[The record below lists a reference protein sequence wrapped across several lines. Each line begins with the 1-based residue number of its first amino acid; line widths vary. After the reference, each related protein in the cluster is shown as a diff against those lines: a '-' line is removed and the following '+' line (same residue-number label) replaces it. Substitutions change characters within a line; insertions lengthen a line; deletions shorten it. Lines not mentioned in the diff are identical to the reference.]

1 MELKIKPY
9 YQKVLVTN
17 FITLTFFL
25 ILIGTSLALLIEN
38 LTIKI
43 ISLIFIFSIYL
54 YNLIVS
60 VGSAKNTN
68 YSINNTYISSKKK
81 FISESNSDVP
91 ISQITNIDYSISWLW
106 DKIFNTG
113 SIIIY
118 TAGSVNS
125 DLILNNIQKTTNVY
139 EKIQDLLDTHKNA
152 NIKSEKIIISKL
164 IEKVKPSAGFAA
176 LISTPFIFFLGIYF
190 YGIEDIFESLSSIV
204 GITIAPLLL
213 ILIGLFIVI
222 TVPAF
227 TYLAYKK
234 KTYNFFTDKLEYYD
248 GFLTLKKST
257 IPNERI
263 TNITEVRT
271 FIDRIF
277 GFSTIGVETAGSVG
291 PEVTIQHVAD
301 GEKIVAR
308 LKKELKQTGRN

>member
-68 YSINNTYISSKKK
+68 YSINNTYISSKTK
-81 FISESNSDVP
+81 FISESQSDVP

-106 DKIFNTG
+106 DKIFKTG
-113 SIIIY
+113 SILIY
-118 TAGSVNS
+118 TAGSGTS
-125 DLILNNIQKTTNVY
+125 DLILKNIQKTTNVY
-139 EKIQDLLDTHKNA
+139 DKIKELLDLHKNA
-152 NIKSEKIIISKL
+152 NTKPEKIIISEL

-176 LISTPFIFFLGIYF
+176 ILSIPFIIFVGIYF
-190 YGIEDIFESLSSIV
+190 VGGAFEVLSSIL
-204 GITIAPLLL
+204 GFIPAISLSILL
-213 ILIGLFIVI
+213 GLFILI

-227 TYLAYKK
+227 TYIAYKK

-271 FIDRIF
+271 FVDRIF
-277 GFSTIGVETAGSVG
+277 GFSTIGIETAGSVG
-291 PEVTIQHVAD
+291 PEVTIQYVAD
-301 GEKIVAR
+301 GDKIVAR

>member
-17 FITLTFFL
+17 FISLTFFL
-25 ILIGTSLALLIEN
+25 ILIGIPLALLIEN

-54 YNLIVS
+54 YNLIVT

-68 YSINNTYISSKKK
+68 YSINNTYISSKIK
-81 FISESNSDVP
+81 FISEAQADVP
-91 ISQITNIDYSISWLW
+91 ASQITNIDYSISWLW

-113 SIIIY
+113 SILIY
-118 TAGSVNS
+118 TAGSGSS
-125 DLILNNIQKTTNVY
+125 DLILNNIKNTTNVY
-139 EKIQDLLDTHKNA
+139 DKIKDLLDMYKNA
-152 NIKSEKIIISKL
+152 STKPEKIIISEL
-164 IEKVKPSAGFAA
+164 IEKVKPNAGFASI
-176 LISTPFIFFLGIYF
+176 LTIPFILFLGISF
-190 YGIEDIFESLSSIV
+190 TGGIFGILSSIV
-204 GITIAPLLL
+204 GNATALLL
-213 ILIGLFIVI
+213 SILLGLFIVI
-222 TVPAF
+222 SVPAF
-227 TYLAYKK
+227 TYIAYKK

-271 FIDRIF
+271 LLDRIF
-277 GFSTIGVETAGSVG
+277 GFSTIGIETAGSIG
-291 PEVTIQHVAD
+291 AEVTIQYVSNGD
-301 GEKIVAR
+301 KIVER
-308 LKKELKQTGRN
+308 LKKELKRSGRN